1 MKNVDIKF
9 NQDLSKFR
17 KVNALWVHISENANI
32 NVMEHAS
39 LKWFMIPLESK
50 KKPSNDDVSMAVKK
64 AIECSGIELKA
75 GLNFYVADR
84 EMMNPLTL
92 KELDK
97 LVTVQYT
104 ATECQD

>member
-50 KKPSNDDVSMAVKK
+50 KKPSNEDVSMAVKK
-64 AIECSGIELKA
+64 AMSAAVLSLKQV
-75 GLNFYVADR
+75 LIS
-84 EMMNPLTL
+84 T
-92 KELDK
+92 
-97 LVTVQYT
+97 
-104 ATECQD
+104 